1 MSITMTLYKQHND
14 RFGYTIDVYNRQH
27 SIFVMFANSHL
38 YSCVVLWNFL
48 LHLSLFKKKYFAIK
62 YLKILI
68 LTSLS
73 LAPDNCTL

>member
-1 MSITMTLYKQHND
+1 MTLYKQHND
-14 RFGYTIDVYNRQH
+14 RFSYTIDVYNRQH
-27 SIFVMFANSHL
+27 HFFSIFVMFANSHF
-38 YSCVVLWNFL
+38 YSCVVLWDFL

-73 LAPDNCTL
+73 LAPDNCIL